1 MAWKP
6 WFDERE
12 VGVDITARRPSL
24 RVRIGETTHEV
35 EEGAAAEGRFEL
47 RVDGG
52 RYRGWRWAAGDAV
65 YVRLN
70 GRTFEARLP
79 RRAAGGEAAGAR
91 DAILASMP
99 GVVVAVEC
107 APGQAVEAGERLLTI
122 ESMKLQM
129 TIVASHAATV
139 AAVPVAAG
147 SAFERGAPLVRFVAD
162 SAVKP

>member
-1 MAWKP
+1 MAWKLQ
-6 WFDERE
+6 FDEHE

-24 RVRIGETTHEV
+24 RVRIGETTHQV
-35 EEGAAAEGRFEL
+35 EEGAAAGGRFEL
-47 RVDGG
+47 WVDGA

-70 GRTFEARLP
+70 GRSFEVRLP
-79 RRAAGGEAAGAR
+79 RRAAGGEAGGAQ

-147 SAFERGAPLVRFVAD
+147 SAFERGAPLVTFVPDAP
-162 SAVKP
+162 VKP